1 MLEAYKKEFLGNS
14 VQFVLLDET
23 GVIQE
28 SDDSCISFAK
38 GDSIKQFHPFFESLD
53 ALIEDEKG
61 EFTFNCVHLE
71 TPKGVLICDLVLRK
85 IPTGFL
91 LIIYELTQHY
101 EEYQTVAQARNE
113 SIIQEQLIAL
123 KNIELEERER
133 FKNQFIRNFSHEIR
147 NPLTSIMSL
156 TQVLSQTELNGEQ
169 ERMVR
174 FLMESNTN
182 LNLLLEDILSLSM
195 IAAGKLSINEKE
207 FQLDE
212 LLELLV
218 FTYTTKAKEAGLSFQ
233 FNLDE
238 KIPGKVIGD
247 RLRLY
252 QVLTNLLDN
261 AIKYSNNGE
270 IHLEVS
276 LNQIRANRANI
287 RFAVRDNGR
296 GIPEDQLNSIFDSFS
311 QIRES
316 DKEKGMGLG
325 LSIVKG
331 ILELMDSEIRVT
343 SELDKGSEFF
353 FDINLQIPLPSAS
366 ALAESGSNIP
376 SQYAKRGFKKEKYR
390 ILLVEDDAMI
400 QTILF
405 KFLANTDKFFIELV
419 ADGAKVM
426 EEVINTPY
434 DLLIMDINIP
444 NITGDQIARLIRDFP
459 FKGIKDIPIIGVTGS
474 VYEDDLNRFKKAGIN
489 SVLAKPFSQEE
500 LLKKVFK
507 YIK

>member
-14 VQFVLLDET
+14 VQFLLLDEA
-23 GVIQE
+23 GLILE
-28 SDDSCISFAK
+28 SDNSCIPFTK
-38 GDSIKQFHPFFESLD
+38 GESIKDFHPFFESLD
-53 ALIEDEKG
+53 ALSEEDKG

-71 TPKGVLICDLVLRK
+71 TPKGILICDLVLRK

-101 EEYQTVAQARNE
+101 EEYQSVAQARNE

-156 TQVLSQTELNGEQ
+156 TQVLSQTELNAEQ

-182 LNLLLEDILSLSM
+182 LRLLLEDILSLSM
-195 IAAGKLSINEKE
+195 IAAGKLSLQEKE

-218 FTYTTKAKEAGLSFQ
+218 FTYTAKAKEAGLTFNV
-233 FNLDE
+233 NLDD
-238 KIPGKVIGD
+238 KIPTKIIGD
-247 RLRLY
+247 RLRIY

-261 AIKYSNNGE
+261 AIKYSHSGE
-270 IHLEVS
+270 IRLEAS
-276 LNQIRANRANI
+276 HNQMRANRANV
-287 RFAVRDNGR
+287 RFSVQDHGR
-296 GIPEDQLNSIFDSFS
+296 GIPEDRLNSIFDSFS
-311 QIRES
+311 QIRET

-331 ILELMDSEIRVT
+331 ILELMDSEIRVR
-343 SELDKGSEFF
+343 SELDKGSEFY
-353 FDINLQIPLPSAS
+353 FDINLTVPLPSAS
-366 ALAESGSNIP
+366 ALADTGSNIP
-376 SQYAKRGFKKEKYR
+376 SKYTKRGFKKEKYR

-405 KFLANTDKFFIELV
+405 KFLSNTDKFFIELV
-419 ADGAKVM
+419 PDGAKVM

-434 DLLIMDINIP
+434 DLIIMDINIP
-444 NITGDQIARLIRDFP
+444 NISGDQIARLIRDFP
-459 FKGIKDIPIIGVTGS
+459 FKGIKDIPIIGVTGT

-489 SVLAKPFSQEE
+489 SVIAKPFGQDE
-500 LLKKVFK
+500 LLKRVFK